1 MVWPEP
7 VAAAAEERLALLA
20 LDLLVPVPEPFDS
33 MLACVS
39 SCKPL
44 PPVAARG
51 LGCRLGDD
59 AVDLGVVEQNETP
72 ESCSSPTGMIPV
84 GSGGG
89 SSAAVPASGCAVDLD
104 CDDSVLC
111 AVEAA
116 PPPPPPPKKPP
127 LKKALVLGAEATLRR
142 NRAAPPPFCEE
153 LPEGLLAFLVCFDCS
168 LLLWW
173 WLVVRGA
180 PRCER
185 DKLRNFSALVP
196 PLDDDGGED
205 GLTTCDD
212 AAEDDG

>member
-1 MVWPEP
+1 
-7 VAAAAEERLALLA
+7 
-20 LDLLVPVPEPFDS
+20 

-39 SCKPL
+39 SCKPP

-89 SSAAVPASGCAVDLD
+89 SSAAVPISGCAVERD
-104 CDDSVLC
+104 CDASVLW
-111 AVEAA
+111 ETDAA
-116 PPPPPPPKKPP
+116 PLPPPKKPP

-142 NRAAPPPFCEE
+142 NRAAPPPVCAE

-168 LLLWW
+168 LLMWW

-180 PRCER
+180 PRCDR

-196 PLDDDGGED
+196 PLEDAGGED

-212 AAEDDG
+212 AAEDEWWLDLALDA

>member
-1 MVWPEP
+1 MFRP

-51 LGCRLGDD
+51 LGCRPGDD

-72 ESCSSPTGMIPV
+72 ESCSSPTGIIPV

-89 SSAAVPASGCAVDLD
+89 SSAAAVPASECAVARD
-104 CDDSVLC
+104 CDASALC
-111 AVEAA
+111 EAEAA
-116 PPPPPPPKKPP
+116 PPPKKPP

-142 NRAAPPPFCEE
+142 NRAAPPPVCEA
-153 LPEGLLAFLVCFDCS
+153 LFPEGLLAFLVCFDCS
-168 LLLWW
+168 LPLWW
-173 WLVVRGA
+173 WLAVRGA
-180 PRCER
+180 PRCDR

-212 AAEDDG
+212 AAEDEW